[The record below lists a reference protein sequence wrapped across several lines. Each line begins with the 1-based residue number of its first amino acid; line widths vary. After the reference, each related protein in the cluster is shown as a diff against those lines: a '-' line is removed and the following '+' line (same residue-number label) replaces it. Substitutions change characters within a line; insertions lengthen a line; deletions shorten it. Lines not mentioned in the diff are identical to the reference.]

1 VPLLEV
7 TDLSS
12 GYGRVPILHDVSLR
26 VQERETVCLLGAN
39 GAGKT
44 TLAKTIAGMIKPSHG
59 RILLEGA
66 DITGQSPA
74 RLAHTGLS
82 LVLQG
87 RSVFPFMTV
96 DENLDM
102 GAYVTRPG
110 PAADERRERVFQLF
124 PRLKERRT
132 QVAGSMSGGEQKM
145 LEIGRS
151 LMMPLKLLVLD
162 EPSLGLAPRLLET
175 IFDRV
180 RELNQAGMAVLLIE
194 QNAIAALTISDRA
207 YVLELGRVTVE
218 DSAATLLANPEIKA
232 HYLGTA

>member
-1 VPLLEV
+1 MALLEV
-7 TDLSS
+7 ANVSS
-12 GYGRVPILHDVSLR
+12 GYGRVPILHDVSVR
-26 VQERETVCLLGAN
+26 VNEREMVCLLGAN

-66 DITGQSPA
+66 DITGRRPES
-74 RLAHTGLS
+74 LAHLGVS

-102 GAYVTRPG
+102 GAYLTSRG
-110 PAADERRERVFQLF
+110 PTAEERRERVFHLF

-132 QVAGSMSGGEQKM
+132 QLAGSMSGGEQKM

-162 EPSLGLAPRLLET
+162 EPSLGLAPRLLEI

-180 RELNQAGMAVLLIE
+180 RQLSQAGMAVLLIE
-194 QNAIAALTISDRA
+194 QNAVAALAISDRA
-207 YVLELGRVTVE
+207 YVLELGRVTAE
-218 DSAATLLANPEIKA
+218 DAAAKMLANPEIKA
-232 HYLGTA
+232 HYLGTT

>member
-1 VPLLEV
+1 
-7 TDLSS
+7 
-12 GYGRVPILHDVSLR
+12 
-26 VQERETVCLLGAN
+26 
-39 GAGKT
+39 
-44 TLAKTIAGMIKPSHG
+44 
-59 RILLEGA
+59 
-66 DITGQSPA
+66 
-74 RLAHTGLS
+74 
-82 LVLQG
+82 
-87 RSVFPFMTV
+87 MTV

-102 GAYVTRPG
+102 GAYVTTPG

-194 QNAIAALTISDRA
+194 QNAVAALTISDRS

-218 DSAATLLANPEIKA
+218 ESAATLLANPEIKA

>member
-1 VPLLEV
+1 MALLEV
-7 TDLSS
+7 TDVSS
-12 GYGRVPILHDVSLR
+12 GYGRVPILHDVSVR
-26 VQERETVCLLGAN
+26 VHEREMVCLLGAN

-44 TLAKTIAGMIKPSHG
+44 TLAKTIAGMIKPSQG

-66 DITGQSPA
+66 DVTGRSPEALA
-74 RLAHTGLS
+74 RLGLS

-102 GAYVTRPG
+102 GAYVTTRG

-132 QVAGSMSGGEQKM
+132 QVSGSMSGGEQKM
-145 LEIGRS
+145 LEIARS

-162 EPSLGLAPRLLET
+162 EPSLGLAPRLLEI

-180 RELNQAGMAVLLIE
+180 RQLSQAGMAVLLIE
-194 QNAIAALTISDRA
+194 QNAVAALAISDRA
-207 YVLELGRVTVE
+207 YVLELGRVTAE
-218 DSAATLLANPEIKA
+218 DVAAKMLADPEIKT
-232 HYLGTA
+232 HYLGAP